1 MIWQMDK
8 INEKPYYLSFE
19 YGMDNKLG
27 WFSRFVIFDNQNVF
41 DDSIL
46 CKNFINKIEHIN
58 YDYEIINIDDLEQ
71 SSLSVFT
78 FYVAKMGKRDFKS
91 IPKIC
96 KEYTKEL
103 SLELETK

>member
-8 INEKPYYLSFE
+8 TIEKPYYLSYE

-27 WFSRFVIFDNQNVF
+27 WFSRFVIFDYQKHF

-96 KEYTKEL
+96 KEYIKEL